1 MDLKTLNVLRR
12 LNRYASPIKEKR
24 IQEEVLRDCREKRVG
39 LTREEIIGQGLNIYE
54 KRGVKISTVIDEA
67 IHEDLVRVYSFRENS
82 REIMITPKGIESM
95 MKTYTSDFWSD
106 FLSFEN
112 ELRNKTEE
120 LSELPLKRMLVASL
134 YWQGKTVEYICQH
147 YFKMNH
153 YHKSILGYH
162 EYLLH
167 HFGYESIKDKQIFHF
182 QPKLFLPKRWMNERV
197 TLEMEGIDTPE
208 QMILMKPYPN
218 KRYVVAGCKFGK
230 EKTSAG
236 FYPIISDRDSFPE
249 KLDVTLRW
257 TVGDKMTVVHHL
269 LIEFKTLGHDG
280 NLFSSEQRI
289 SRNSNVDSFNLT
301 TFTEQDEQLCRGRKQ
316 RYFTLF
322 TLENRNREYIIQ
334 EKVTLTNFPMHLH
347 ATFHADRHFQ
357 QWLEKK
363 EIV

>member
-39 LTREEIIGQGLNIYE
+39 LTRDEIIGQGLNIYE
-54 KRGVKISTVIDEA
+54 KRGEKISTIIDEA

-95 MKTYTSDFWSD
+95 MKIYTSDFSSD
-106 FLSFEN
+106 FVSFEN

-120 LSELPLKRMLVASL
+120 LGELPLKRMLVASL
-134 YWQGKTVEYICQH
+134 YWRGKTVEEICQKF
-147 YFKMNH
+147 FKMSH

-162 EYLLH
+162 EYLLQRYGH
-167 HFGYESIKDKQIFHF
+167 MSLEDKQIFHF
-182 QPKLFLPKRWMNERV
+182 QPMLFLPKKWMNEVV
-197 TLEMEGIDTPE
+197 TLEIEGIDAPD

-218 KRYVVAGCKFGK
+218 KRYVVAGCRFGK

-236 FYPIISDRDSFPE
+236 FYPIITDPNSFPE

-257 TVGDKMTVVHHL
+257 KVGEKLTVVHHL
-269 LIEFKTLGHDG
+269 LIEFKTLAHDG

-289 SRNSNVDSFNLT
+289 SRSCNMDSFSLT
-301 TFTEQDEQLCRGRKQ
+301 TFMEQDEHLGRGRHQ

-322 TLENRNREYIIQ
+322 TLGNKHREYIIQ